1 MYTESPTRVC
11 VWNLAVTK
19 EESMRTD
26 LGIIAVTFVSA
37 MAFGVPA
44 AQQGETPRAG
54 ASPPS

>member
-1 MYTESPTRVC
+1 
-11 VWNLAVTK
+11 
-19 EESMRTD
+19 MRTD